1 MTRALQYF
9 LDEALASLRRG
20 FRTALMAV
28 LTIAVAFLVL
38 GGFLV
43 LTSNMERAFARW
55 QEAAEFS
62 IYLDDRA
69 TQDQRSAILK
79 TAQESAQVAAVDFVS
94 KEQALVRF
102 KQSFGALAEA
112 TAEMP
117 ANPLPASVEVRLRP
131 DADPAAVEALA
142 AQVGTAPGVS
152 DVRYDRMWIDRLTR
166 AASLVRTWG
175 LVLAALLVGAAALTV
190 ASVVRLAMVARRD
203 EIHIMQ
209 LVGSPIAYIRGPFVM
224 EGLIQGGLGAGVAL
238 VGLWI
243 LFGMMRRSAA
253 SWFSG
258 VGGAIDPTSLGFLSL
273 PMVVGLLVAGMGV
286 GSLGGFIA
294 SRETREIH
302 Q

>member
-9 LDEALASLRRG
+9 FDEAVASLRRG

-43 LTSNMERAFARW
+43 LTVNMERAFARW

-69 TQDQRSAILK
+69 TQEQRDAIVK
-79 TAQESAQVAAVDFVS
+79 TVQTSGEVAAVDVVS
-94 KEQALVRF
+94 KEQALARF
-102 KQSFGALAEA
+102 KQSFGAIADA
-112 TAEMP
+112 AAEMA
-117 ANPLPASVEVRLRP
+117 ANPLPASIEVRLRP
-131 DADPAAVEALA
+131 GGDPSAAEALA
-142 AQVGTAPGVS
+142 LQMAKAPGVT
-152 DVRYDRMWIDRLTR
+152 DVRYDRVWIERLMHT
-166 AASLVRTWG
+166 AGLVRTWG
-175 LVLAALLVGAAALTV
+175 FALAALLVGAAALTV

-209 LVGSPIAYIRGPFVM
+209 LVGAPIAYIRGPFVM
-224 EGLIQGGLGAGVAL
+224 EGLIQGGLGATVAL

-243 LFGMMRRSAA
+243 VFGIVRRSAA
-253 SWFSG
+253 SGFG
-258 VGGAIDPTSLGFLSL
+258 ELGAAIDPASLAFLSA
-273 PMVVGLLVAGMGV
+273 PMAVGLVVAGMGV
-286 GSLGGFIA
+286 GSIGGFIA
-294 SRETREIH
+294 ARGTQEIR